1 MDDSIL
7 VAAVHDAA
15 GVTTDVLG
23 HGTVRGPLTMR
34 HDGIRLESSAA
45 LDLLVARVTFAPG
58 SAGGSL
64 LRTGLTLGVMTR
76 GSVTRYAAE
85 DSSALTYAS
94 GLAFIENG
102 PTDGSLVRNE
112 GSVDA
117 EMIVVLLAPCRP
129 LPRRPS

>member
-7 VAAVHDAA
+7 IAVVPDAA

-34 HDGIRLESSAA
+34 DDGISLESSAA
-45 LDLLVARVTFAPG
+45 FDVLVARLAFAPG
-58 SAGGSL
+58 SAAGTP

-85 DSSALTYAS
+85 DSSALTYPA

-102 PTDGSLVRNE
+102 PTDGSMVRNE
-112 GSVDA
+112 GAVDA
-117 EMIVVLLAPCRP
+117 EMIVVLLAPCHP